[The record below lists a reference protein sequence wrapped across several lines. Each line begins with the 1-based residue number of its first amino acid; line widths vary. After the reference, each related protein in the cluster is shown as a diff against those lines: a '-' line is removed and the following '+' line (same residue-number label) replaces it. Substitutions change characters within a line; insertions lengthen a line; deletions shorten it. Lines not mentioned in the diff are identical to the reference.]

1 MEKMEGGGIVWR
13 LEKAK
18 WVSRS
23 KYPYLARIVSV
34 LSPAKEVPELKGP
47 LAVDKG
53 GRLYWRSDLLARL
66 SDEDL
71 VPLIVHEA
79 LHLLLRHFGRRGDRE
94 VELWNVATDM
104 EINDDLQLPPSLQE
118 KAVVPS
124 RFGLPDGQPAEWY
137 YEKLAEGQQGQ
148 RGQGQQRQEQGVGE
162 EGQGGGD
169 EGRKQEEGQGQGRG
183 KGREKQARKQGQGG
197 GSKSGDKEQG
207 EGSGAGGSGKEQGGQ
222 GAQQQDGQQLETEVG
237 VCGGGSGVTGVPEP
251 WELPTDDAQT
261 PALTEG
267 EIEDAIR
274 GVAEDMREYARQRG
288 TLPGWARRFVDEWE
302 AARSAWR
309 KVNWERLVQRVV
321 SVEGS
326 IMRGRGTATD
336 WRRRN
341 KRFSE
346 SKFVIPAKAT
356 RIPKVLI
363 VVDTSGSM
371 RGEDLQTC
379 LAGIEKGLKSFGGR
393 LKVAAWDA
401 SLQGVKEVT
410 SIREVGRMLKGGG
423 GTSMKRAIEWAESQV
438 PVLTRL

>member
-94 VELWNVATDM
+94 IELWNVATDM

-137 YEKLAEGQQGQ
+137 YEQLEQL
-148 RGQGQQRQEQGVGE
+148 QGQQRQQGQQQSQQ
-162 EGQGGGD
+162 GQQQQGSGGD
-169 EGRKQEEGQGQGRG
+169 KREEGQGQGG
-183 KGREKQARKQGQGG
+183 GREKRARKRGG
-197 GSKSGDKEQG
+197 GG
-207 EGSGAGGSGKEQGGQ
+207 EASGKEQNGHGRGAEQGGRR
-222 GAQQQDGQQLETEVG
+222 TESG
-237 VCGGGSGVTGVPEP
+237 ICGGGSGVTGVPEP

-356 RIPKVLI
+356 RTPRVLI